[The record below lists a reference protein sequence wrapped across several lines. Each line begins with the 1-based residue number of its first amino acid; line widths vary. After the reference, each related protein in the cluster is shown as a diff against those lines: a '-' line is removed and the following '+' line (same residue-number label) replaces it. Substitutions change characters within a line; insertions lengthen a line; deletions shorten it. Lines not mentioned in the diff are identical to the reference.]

1 MYFLV
6 PCTTLL
12 REVRLRLGSAKEN
25 CLFLLRCTR
34 LALLCCA
41 KSGCVSVVQ
50 KKIGFFFCVALAL
63 HYFCSAING
72 SWFFQVKEPAAMKAR
87 TLTLL

>member
-1 MYFLV
+1 MSLLL
-6 PCTTLL
+6 PRTTLHCK
-12 REVRLRLGSAKEN
+12 VRLWFG
-25 CLFLLRCTR
+25 CGWF
-34 LALLCCA
+34 
-41 KSGCVSVVQ
+41 GCVSVVQ